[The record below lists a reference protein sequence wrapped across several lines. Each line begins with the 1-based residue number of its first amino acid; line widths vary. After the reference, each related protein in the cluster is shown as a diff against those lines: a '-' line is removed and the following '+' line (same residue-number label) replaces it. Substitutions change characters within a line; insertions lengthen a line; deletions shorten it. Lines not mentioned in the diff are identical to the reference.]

1 MIMNKTMTVMNVEY
15 NITLREL
22 NNYESIMNEIEKL
35 DLFNHPN
42 EFSEVNDQLYDQY
55 HLVVELTDDPRVP
68 SAKSFNIKND
78 FGDVVVKS
86 EYSYGSANDA
96 KVESFVAVAKYIK
109 ENNLTPIE
117 ISNVDIEKSIR
128 LYRKFYCKLPA
139 YIKKVIK

>member
-1 MIMNKTMTVMNVEY
+1 MIMNKTMTVMNAEY

-22 NNYESIMNEIEKL
+22 NNYESIMNEIKKL

-55 HLVVELTDDPRVP
+55 HLGIEITDDPRVP
-68 SAKSFNIKND
+68 SARSFIILGDHGNIII
-78 FGDVVVKS
+78 KS

-96 KVESFVAVAKYIK
+96 KVESLVAVAKYIK

-117 ISNVDIEKSIR
+117 ISDTEIKTSIR
-128 LYRKFYCKLPA
+128 ICRKFYCKLPA
-139 YIKKVIK
+139 YIKKVNK